1 MTTFGSWAI
10 SNLDFDG
17 KQRHNPGLE
26 LCTHDIF
33 NYECWS
39 GFRTVVLKLVLI
51 NVVILNGCSWVFF
64 GKLLV
69 VNWTPQSIISSEC
82 IRSYKTY
89 KYHTGVRSWF
99 RLELGRNLCDIWQSS
114 WTHSHSRITYTPISL
129 GHDNSYAVLSWVSKG
144 EVTSQCLRDHFTQQ
158 ATTNLFLITASTF
171 HNSSTS
177 YRLKVHNITSP
188 TGWINCLHMGRN
200 DEGAKLYRHVCLLPL
215 RRSAFTLAMPV
226 VNHAISNRI

>member
-114 WTHSHSRITYTPISL
+114 WTHSYSRITYTPISL
-129 GHDNSYAVLSWVSKG
+129 GHDNRKLWVYVPAPTDWIGLDLFNHDTRPSG
-144 EVTSQCLRDHFTQQ
+144 HISRPTQVNVSQSCFHSL
-158 ATTNLFLITASTF
+158 NNYSSLII
-171 HNSSTS
+171 
-177 YRLKVHNITSP
+177 L
-188 TGWINCLHMGRN
+188 
-200 DEGAKLYRHVCLLPL
+200 
-215 RRSAFTLAMPV
+215 
-226 VNHAISNRI
+226 

>member
-1 MTTFGSWAI
+1 MVSFSWEILWLLVLMIVFYVGDHSYCQAKIWVTTFGSWAI

-51 NVVILNGCSWVFF
+51 NVVILSGCSWVFF

-114 WTHSHSRITYTPISL
+114 WTHSYSRITYTPISL
-129 GHDNSYAVLSWVSKG
+129 GHDNIYTHMYMETELGYHCAYRCPV
-144 EVTSQCLRDHFTQQ
+144 
-158 ATTNLFLITASTF
+158 AP
-171 HNSSTS
+171 NSS
-177 YRLKVHNITSP
+177 RP
-188 TGWINCLHMGRN
+188 
-200 DEGAKLYRHVCLLPL
+200 
-215 RRSAFTLAMPV
+215 SAGTTLTV
-226 VNHAISNRI
+226 